1 LRPEPELP
9 IARHGTGR
17 TLQAHEETSIN
28 HPERSNGLGAGKLAI
43 VRISRTGSARPVLGG
58 RPVLRRR
65 HWPLLGALL
74 VTMLLAGACSK
85 SEFRY
90 VSNSGINT
98 YLKVPSDWKVYNH
111 DDLVGA
117 EISAARSANQP
128 SSLIDV
134 LVNRQYQ
141 WRMAFDSDPR
151 PSVEHTLALA
161 EQPVVEVSVR
171 ALGAAEH
178 DQVSLASL
186 RNVIVNY
193 DEMKSQA
200 ADEQAG
206 RSVGI
211 GGDSTT
217 TFRPIDEAELHFPD
231 GVHGVRLR
239 YVLRPNAS
247 SPFFA
252 FDQTTLVD
260 SKSQRLYV
268 LLIRSGEA
276 QFLRNNQ
283 LFTEIAK
290 SFTVK
295 PKG

>member
-1 LRPEPELP
+1 M
-9 IARHGTGR
+9 GTRR
-17 TLQAHEETSIN
+17 TLQGDEDCSGAAG
-28 HPERSNGLGAGKLAI
+28 ERSNGGDAGKLAT
-43 VRISRTGSARPVLGG
+43 VRLSGTGSARPAIG
-58 RPVLRRR
+58 RR
-65 HWPLLGALL
+65 HLP
-74 VTMLLAGACSK
+74 LAGAVALCLVLTGACAK

-90 VSNSGINT
+90 VSNSSINT

-117 EISAARSANQP
+117 EISAARQANQP

-134 LVNRQYQ
+134 LINRSFQ
-141 WRMAFDSDPR
+141 WRMAFDGDPR

-171 ALGAAEH
+171 TLDPEEH

-193 DEMKSQA
+193 DQMKSEAAQA
-200 ADEQAG
+200 TAG
-206 RSVGI
+206 KSVGVA
-211 GGDSTT
+211 GESTT
-217 TFRPIDEAELHFPD
+217 TFRPIDEEELNLAD

-239 YVLRPNAS
+239 YVLRPDPS
-247 SPFFA
+247 SPFYA

-260 SKSQRLYV
+260 SKAARLYV

-276 QFLRNNQ
+276 QFLQNNQ
-283 LFTEIAK
+283 LFTKIAK